1 MHFFIT
7 NLLYYLQVDVIDSE
21 YNILLI
27 EIYNTINDFQYILK
41 IQKQFL
47 SNVIRLSY
55 INNISIQENFDRIL
69 QICLRFIAICRILHN
84 IENNNNDNNN
94 NNDDNNSD
102 YNGKG
107 GLNVDN
113 DFHRNNNINNINN
126 INNNN
131 NRNSRRVAK
140 TLPIYIPPEEFI
152 FIKKDFFQQ
161 ISLLL
166 HIMKKVDSR
175 GFLFR
180 LDFNGFLS
188 SATI

>member
-1 MHFFIT
+1 MHFFIS

-27 EIYNTINDFQYILK
+27 EIYNIIHDFQYILK

-55 INNISIQENFDRIL
+55 INNISIQENLDRIF

-84 IENNNNDNNN
+84 IENDNNNNDNNDN
-94 NNDDNNSD
+94 NNYNNNS
-102 YNGKG
+102 
-107 GLNVDN
+107 
-113 DFHRNNNINNINN
+113 NNNVNST
-126 INNNN
+126 
-131 NRNSRRVAK
+131 SRRVK

-188 SATI
+188 SAATTV

>member
-1 MHFFIT
+1 M
-7 NLLYYLQVDVIDSE
+7 DVIDAE
-21 YNILLI
+21 YTILLHD
-27 EIYNTINDFQYILK
+27 IYNTHDFQAVLK

-47 SNVIRLSY
+47 SNVLRLSH
-55 INNISIQENFDRIL
+55 INNIAIQENIERIL

-84 IENNNNDNNN
+84 VEINNSNSEDYDINHESNKKNNSSKYNNTNNNYSGNNN
-94 NNDDNNSD
+94 SGN
-102 YNGKG
+102 
-107 GLNVDN
+107 
-113 DFHRNNNINNINN
+113 
-126 INNNN
+126 
-131 NRNSRRVAK
+131 AK
-140 TLPIYIPPEEFI
+140 MSSLPIYIPPEEFI

-166 HIMKKVDSR
+166 HMMKKVDSR

>member
-1 MHFFIT
+1 MHFFIS

-21 YNILLI
+21 YNILLT
-27 EIYNTINDFQYILK
+27 EIYSTINDFQYILK

-55 INNISIQENFDRIL
+55 INNISIQENLDRIL

-84 IENNNNDNNN
+84 IENNNYNNN
-94 NNDDNNSD
+94 SDNNSD

-107 GLNVDN
+107 DLNVDYKN
-113 DFHRNNNINNINN
+113 
-126 INNNN
+126 NNNN
-131 NRNSRRVAK
+131 NRSDNNNRNGNSRRVVK
-140 TLPIYIPPEEFI
+140 VLPIYIPPEEFI

>member
-1 MHFFIT
+1 MHFFIS

-21 YNILLI
+21 YNILLT
-27 EIYNTINDFQYILK
+27 EIYSTINDFQYILK

-55 INNISIQENFDRIL
+55 INNISIQENLDRIL

-84 IENNNNDNNN
+84 IENNNYNNIDNNN
-94 NNDDNNSD
+94 SDN
-102 YNGKG
+102 NGKG
-107 GLNVDN
+107 DLNVDN
-113 DFHRNNNINNINN
+113 DFHKINNN
-126 INNNN
+126 NNNN
-131 NRNSRRVAK
+131 NRNGNSRRVVK
-140 TLPIYIPPEEFI
+140 VLPIYIPPEEFI
-152 FIKKDFFQQ
+152 FIKKDFFLQ

>member
-1 MHFFIT
+1 MHFFIS

-21 YNILLI
+21 YNILLT
-27 EIYNTINDFQYILK
+27 EIYSTINDFQYILK

-55 INNISIQENFDRIL
+55 INNISIQENLDRIL

-84 IENNNNDNNN
+84 IENNNYNNNSDNNSDNNGKGDLNVDNNN
-94 NNDDNNSD
+94 NNN
-102 YNGKG
+102 
-107 GLNVDN
+107 
-113 DFHRNNNINNINN
+113 
-126 INNNN
+126 NNNN
-131 NRNSRRVAK
+131 NRGDNNNNRNGNSRRVVK
-140 TLPIYIPPEEFI
+140 VLPIYIPPEEFI

>member
-1 MHFFIT
+1 MHFFIS

-21 YNILLI
+21 YNILLT
-27 EIYNTINDFQYILK
+27 EIYSTINDFQYILK

-55 INNISIQENFDRIL
+55 INNISIQENLDRIL

-84 IENNNNDNNN
+84 IENNNYNYIDNNN
-94 NNDDNNSD
+94 SDN
-102 YNGKG
+102 NGKG
-107 GLNVDN
+107 DLNVDN
-113 DFHRNNNINNINN
+113 DFHKINNNNNINNRNG
-126 INNNN
+126 
-131 NRNSRRVAK
+131 NSRRVVK
-140 TLPIYIPPEEFI
+140 VLPIYIPPEEFI